1 MIYDTIPH
9 TLHLD
14 LHRQECRA
22 VSALRWLESY
32 QQTGYQEFLERALNE
47 LKAAEE
53 TFEANYK
60 FEAPNPQAV
69 TARDQQDLEP
79 RKVMQ

>member
-47 LKAAEE
+47 LKAAEARFGQ
-53 TFEANYK
+53 TKRSPRQGF
-60 FEAPNPQAV
+60 NPR
-69 TARDQQDLEP
+69 TEFL
-79 RKVMQ
+79 